1 MENDFII
8 SAIFIGIMIIS
19 IPILVLIKKIIDPNY
34 KYLGC
39 GDSEKYDNQVR
50 HMFSKNGQAVWIKY
64 K

>member
-1 MENDFII
+1 MI

-19 IPILVLIKKIIDPNY
+19 VPILVLIKKIIDPNY

-39 GDSEKYDNQVR
+39 GDSEKYDGKAR
-50 HMFSKNGQAVWIKY
+50 HMFNKNGQAVWIKY